1 MAFSFCTDD
10 ALLEFKPDGDV
21 STVTGATKSLF
32 GLDSSRIVGEKFA
45 FFALLEGLVFDFRA
59 DENGSLGATLQW
71 LSSAISPT

>member
-1 MAFSFCTDD
+1 MAFAFCTDD

-45 FFALLEGLVFDFRA
+45 FFALLEGL
-59 DENGSLGATLQW
+59 G
-71 LSSAISPT
+71 